1 MKKSV
6 IISVLRRKIAILA
19 LLLVCALG
27 ATAQYDSSFSHYW
40 SMETAYNPGAVGKTD
55 KINAVAA
62 YNMSLVGFE
71 HNPRTIYLSGDMPFY
86 ALGGYHGVGIQMIN
100 DDIGAFSHK
109 KFSAIYAMKQKLFG
123 GVLSI
128 GIQPGMISESLN
140 GSKID
145 LAESGDEAFS
155 TSDVNGSAFDI
166 SLGLYYKRKNWYAGA
181 SVQHITGPTVEIG
194 ETNELKLSQTYY
206 LMAGC
211 NIRLRNPF
219 LTIQPSLMGRYDGV
233 GYRADVTARM
243 TYTFEKRLM
252 YAGVGYSPT
261 NSFTV
266 YLGGMFH
273 GIMLGYSYEIY
284 TNAVPVGNGSHE
296 LFVGYQTDV
305 NLFKKGRN
313 HHQSVRL
320 L

>member
-1 MKKSV
+1 MF
-6 IISVLRRKIAILA
+6 RRNLLILA
-19 LLLVCALG
+19 LFLAAILQVHG
-27 ATAQYDSSFSHYW
+27 QYDPSFSHYW
-40 SMETAYNPGAVGKTD
+40 AMEMAYNPGAAGKTD
-55 KINAVAA
+55 KINAVVG

-71 HNPRTIYLSGDMPFY
+71 HNPRTMYLSGDMPFY
-86 ALGGYHGVGIQMIN
+86 GLGAYHGIGLQMVN
-100 DDIGAFSHK
+100 DDIGIFSHK
-109 KFSAIYAMKQKLFG
+109 KFSAVYALKQKLAG

-128 GIQPGMISESLN
+128 GVQPTMLTEGLN
-140 GSKID
+140 ASKVD
-145 LAESGDEAFS
+145 LNESGDETFGS
-155 TSDVNGSAFDI
+155 SDVNGSAFD
-166 SLGLYYKRKNWYAGA
+166 LNVGLYYKRKNWYAGV
-181 SVQHITGPTVEIG
+181 SVQHVTAPTVEIG
-194 ETNELKLSQTYY
+194 DRSELALSQSYY

-233 GYRADVTARM
+233 AYRADVTARA
-243 TYTFEKRLM
+243 TYTYEKRVM
-252 YAGVGYSPT
+252 YAGLGYSPT

-273 GIMLGYSYEIY
+273 SIMLGYSYEVY
-284 TNAVPVGNGSHE
+284 TSAVPVGNGSHE